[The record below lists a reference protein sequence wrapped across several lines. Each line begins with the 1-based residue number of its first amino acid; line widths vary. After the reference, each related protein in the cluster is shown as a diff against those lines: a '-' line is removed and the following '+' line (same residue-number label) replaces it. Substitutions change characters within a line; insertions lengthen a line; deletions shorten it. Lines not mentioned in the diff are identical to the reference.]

1 MVTIHKRFYSLIL
14 IITIL
19 CSAVLS
25 GCTPDRSAA
34 PAATT
39 ADPYAEAAGD
49 KPESFDEKKIVAQK
63 EFDRITNRFFRELVS
78 GSRIDLHF
86 LIKDPASY
94 GIEETPSLFGTVNY
108 DDLVEENR
116 ELNALKQRLDGIDIN
131 LLTDSQKLTMRILQ
145 SHLRT
150 AAISE
155 GLELY
160 YQPLSDTIGIQAQ
173 LPILLSEYVF
183 YDRQDVE
190 DYLEMLGGIDEYYAE
205 ILAYE
210 QMQAQAGLM
219 MPDYAVDNVITS
231 CESYLLVPDNNF
243 MTDTFLTRLET
254 VTGLTDEEK
263 QSYRQQHADLLAGD
277 FVPAYQLL
285 IDGMARLKGS
295 CAYEGGIGNL
305 PDGKKYYEYLVY
317 SNTGTSYDSVEE
329 MLTAMEACLN
339 QNLIEITMIGRK
351 HPELLEMVDD
361 YQFRQTDPEA
371 MIDELKQLTRQ
382 DFPSLPECNYTLKT
396 VPEALEATLSPAF
409 YLTPP
414 IDDYRNNTIFINQNP
429 RFDKN
434 TYYTTLAHEGYPGH
448 LYQSV
453 YFRAN
458 CDDPL
463 RQILPATGYKEGW
476 ATYVEH
482 YSYTLDNGLDPDLG
496 ELLAANMIATL
507 GLQACLDV
515 YINYMGWT
523 QAQVA
528 EYLSNYYQNPEQLAE
543 VIYESMIE
551 NPTNFLSYYV
561 GYLEFDNMRALAE
574 KQLGRRFN
582 LKDFHTFLLDI
593 GPAPFDVIQPY
604 FSSWLALYK

>member
-1 MVTIHKRFYSLIL
+1 MLAIRKRFSLITAIML
-14 IITIL
+14 L
-19 CSAVLS
+19 CTAVLS
-25 GCTPDRSAA
+25 GCLPGRFAA
-34 PAATT
+34 PETT
-39 ADPYAEAAGD
+39 AASYPEDTTQ
-49 KPESFDEKKIVAQK
+49 ESFDEKKIVAQK
-63 EFDRITNRFFRELVS
+63 EFDQLTAQFFRDLV
-78 GSRIDLHF
+78 GDSRIDLHF
-86 LIKDPASY
+86 LIKNPASY
-94 GIEETPSLFGTVNY
+94 GIDAAPSLFGTISADN
-108 DDLVEENR
+108 LVLENQ
-116 ELNALKQRLDGIDIN
+116 ELSALNERLNGFDVN
-131 LLTDSQKLTMRILQ
+131 LLTAGQKTTLRILK

-183 YDRQDVE
+183 YNRQDVE
-190 DYLEMLGGIDEYYAE
+190 DYLELLGGIDEYYAE
-205 ILAYE
+205 ILKYE
-210 QMQAQAGLM
+210 QEHAQAGLM
-219 MPDYAVDNVITS
+219 MPDYAIDNVITS
-231 CESYLLVPDNNF
+231 CESYLLMPDNNF
-243 MTDTFLTRLET
+243 MTDTFKSRLDT
-254 VTGLTDEEK
+254 VSGLTEEEK
-263 QSYRQQHADLLAGD
+263 LSYEQQNAALLASD

-285 IDGMARLKGS
+285 IDGMTQLKGT
-295 CAYEGGIGNL
+295 CTYEGGMSSL

-339 QNLIEITMIGRK
+339 KSLIEITTLGRK
-351 HPELLEMVDD
+351 HPELLDLVDD
-361 YQFRQTDPEA
+361 YQFRQTEPEA
-371 MIDELKQLTRQ
+371 MIEELKQLAMK
-382 DFPSLPECNYTLKT
+382 DFPDLPECNYTLKT

-409 YLTPP
+409 YLSPP
-414 IDDYRNNTIFINQNP
+414 IDDYRNNTIYINQNP

-463 RQILPATGYKEGW
+463 RQILPAIGYKEGW

-496 ELLAANMIATL
+496 RLLAANMVATL

-523 QAQVA
+523 QEQVA
-528 EYLSNYYQNPEQLAE
+528 DYLRDYYQNPEQLAE
-543 VIYESMIE
+543 VIYKTMIE

-561 GYLEFDNMRALAE
+561 GYIEFDNMKVQAE
-574 KQLGRRFN
+574 KQLGSRFN
-582 LKDFHTFLLDI
+582 LKAFHTFLLDM
-593 GPAPFDVIQPY
+593 GPAPFDVIQSY
-604 FSSWLALYK
+604 FSSWLSNY

>member
-1 MVTIHKRFYSLIL
+1 MLTIRKRFALIVTIML
-14 IITIL
+14 L

-25 GCTPDRSAA
+25 GCVPGRSNTPAV
-34 PAATT
+34 TT
-39 ADPYAEAAGD
+39 AASDSADTAT
-49 KPESFDEKKIVAQK
+49 ESYDEKKIVAQK
-63 EFDRITNRFFRELVS
+63 EFDQLTDQFFRDLV
-78 GSRIDLHF
+78 GESRIDLHY
-86 LIKDPASY
+86 LIKEPASY
-94 GIEETPSLFGTVNY
+94 GIEAAPSLYGAISAE
-108 DDLVEENR
+108 DLVLENQ
-116 ELNALKQRLDGIDIN
+116 ELSTFNERLAGIDIN
-131 LLTDSQKLTMRILQ
+131 LLTADQQITLQILQ
-145 SHLRT
+145 SQLRT
-150 AAISE
+150 AAISK

-173 LPILLSEYVF
+173 LPILLSEYTF
-183 YDRQDVE
+183 YSRQDVE
-190 DYLEMLGGIDEYYAE
+190 DYLELLGGIDEYYAE

-210 QMQAQAGLM
+210 QEQAKAGLM
-219 MPDYAVDNVITS
+219 MPDFAMDNVITS

-243 MTDTFLTRLET
+243 MIDTFKSRLNT
-254 VTGLTDEEK
+254 VSGLTEEEK
-263 QSYRQQHADLLAGD
+263 QSYEQQNADLLASD

-285 IDGMARLKGS
+285 IDGMTSLKGT
-295 CAYEGGIGNL
+295 CTYEGGMSNL

-339 QNLIEITMIGRK
+339 KNLIEITTIGRK
-351 HPELLEMVDD
+351 HPELLDMVDD
-361 YQFRQTDPEA
+361 YQFRQTEPEA
-371 MIDELKQLTRQ
+371 MIEELKQLTMK

-409 YLTPP
+409 YLSPP
-414 IDDYRNNTIFINQNP
+414 IDDYQNNTIYINQNP

-453 YFRAN
+453 YFRAS

-463 RQILPATGYKEGW
+463 RQILPAIGYKEGW

-482 YSYTLDNGLDPDLG
+482 YSYTLDNGLDENLG
-496 ELLAANMIATL
+496 ELLAANMVATL

-523 QAQVA
+523 QEQVA
-528 EYLSNYYQNPEQLAE
+528 DYLRDYYQNPEELAE
-543 VIYESMIE
+543 AIYKTMIE

-561 GYLEFDNMRALAE
+561 GYIEFDNMKVLAE
-574 KQLGRRFN
+574 KQLGSRFN

-593 GPAPFDVIQPY
+593 GPAPFDVIRPH
-604 FSSWLALYK
+604 FNSWLANYQ